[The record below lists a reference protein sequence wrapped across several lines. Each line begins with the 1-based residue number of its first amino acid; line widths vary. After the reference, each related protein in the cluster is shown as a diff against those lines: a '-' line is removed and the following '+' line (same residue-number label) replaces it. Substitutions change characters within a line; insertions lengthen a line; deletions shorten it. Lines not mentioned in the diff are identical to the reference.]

1 MFGVNARVGLT
12 STSLPQDIIS
22 CLQSEQDLITILQQ
36 QETDADEPE
45 TEAEADVNE
54 PEREPPKAEMNESEQ
69 EPEPLSQHQT
79 NLDQLHNSISS
90 PRLAESESQRQQA
103 ERMVKRSRT
112 ELVAG
117 EIGDNIALP
126 IPLVDRGRGDP
137 RNILGVIVSRS
148 MNDQYRVATKSGVLK
163 ESYSRN
169 QFDICPERLLKESDI
184 NNDIEISLLEAVI
197 KSSISGG

>member
-12 STSLPQDIIS
+12 STSLPQEIIS
-22 CLQSEQDLITILQQ
+22 CLQSEQDLITTHQQ
-36 QETDADEPE
+36 QETDANEPE
-45 TEAEADVNE
+45 SEAEADANE
-54 PEREPPKAEMNESEQ
+54 PEREPPKAESEQ
-69 EPEPLSQHQT
+69 EPEPLSQHQM

-90 PRLAESESQRQQA
+90 QRLAASESQRQQA
-103 ERMVKRSRT
+103 KHMVKRSPT

-148 MNDQYRVATKSGVLK
+148 MNDQYRVATKSGILK
-163 ESYSRN
+163 GSYSRN
-169 QFDICPERLLKESDI
+169 
-184 NNDIEISLLEAVI
+184 
-197 KSSISGG
+197 

>member
-1 MFGVNARVGLT
+1 
-12 STSLPQDIIS
+12 
-22 CLQSEQDLITILQQ
+22 
-36 QETDADEPE
+36 
-45 TEAEADVNE
+45 
-54 PEREPPKAEMNESEQ
+54 MNETEQ
-69 EPEPLSQHQT
+69 EPEPLSQHQM

-90 PRLAESESQRQQA
+90 QRLAANEYQRQQA

-148 MNDQYRVATKSGVLK
+148 MNDQYRVATISGILK
-163 ESYSRN
+163 GSYSRN
-169 QFDICPERLLKESDI
+169 QFDICPKRLLKESDI
-184 NNDIEISLLEAVI
+184 NNDIEISLREAVI
-197 KSSISGG
+197 KSSISGGQGSVKCSCNGPKKCQTNRCKCFKCNSRCYNSLICVNK